1 MARKPYPSDLTDA
14 QWQLVEPHVPPERW
28 GGRTRSVDVREV
40 VNAILYL
47 LRTGC
52 QWRAVPHEFPNRS
65 TVRHYYDR
73 FRRDGTW
80 QRLHDALRGAARVR
94 AGREPTPS
102 AGVIDSQSVRTTEKG
117 GRRAARGSTRPSGSR
132 AASAT

>member
-1 MARKPYPSDLTDA
+1 MARKPYPSDLTDE
-14 QWQLVEPHVPPERW
+14 QWALVEPHVPPERW

-40 VNAILYL
+40 VNAVLYL

-52 QWRAVPHEFPNRS
+52 QWRAIPHEFPNRS

-80 QRLHDALRGAARVR
+80 QRLHDALRGAPR
-94 AGREPTPS
+94 ACGP
-102 AGVIDSQSVRTTEKG
+102 AGSRRR
-117 GRRAARGSTRPSGSR
+117 RRA
-132 AASAT
+132 